1 MNRIAVITGAGG
13 MDAKTLT
20 HILLSKNYHVVLT
33 YRRNT
38 QLNINNIRDLFIE
51 DLQRYPRS
59 KLTFQVCDITDKN
72 SISECLKYITWNIG
86 IIDELYLLAAMS
98 HVGNSFTQKEYSI
111 LANGQSYYYFL
122 ETIKEHSKNTK
133 IYGALCYDEKTRV
146 VTPDGI
152 KNYNELKEGDLIF
165 SLNPKTKE
173 IEIHPI
179 KSIHIFD
186 YDGKMIHF
194 KGIGKDLLV
203 TPEHR
208 VFYKTLKGKIMSKS
222 AKDIREMSKFT
233 LPLGTWIGKSY
244 PEFTDLKQ
252 HIPDNLSYTKTQIEK
267 IKTEDLFYLIGVYIG
282 DGSSNIMTNKYL
294 GCSLEDRENN
304 KDNLGRYTNSDN
316 LPKKFKI
323 SKTARIV
330 IDIPPSDEAY
340 LKVTECLN
348 RNNINWT
355 LHNNIDIT
363 FFSWGVYYFLSQC
376 GHKSHEKYIPKWVL
390 EADKK
395 LLHKLYEGILDSD
408 GYKKRDS
415 ITTTS
420 KKLIENL
427 AELGAKLGKH
437 IHFFENKLPSKPVYI
452 ENRLIKSIRKSYSI
466 YFLKSQI
473 HYQKNIN
480 TKWYKKNNIAPIV
493 DYNGKVWCFHLE
505 KNHNFLVERNGYI
518 VFSGNTSELAGNVK
532 DGAFF
537 NEETIWN
544 PKSPYSIGK
553 ALGGHWIKFFRESN
567 DSNLFACFGVLFN
580 HSNVYRNLDFAIRK
594 ITNTAAKII
603 LGKEKELRLAHLDWA
618 RDEHWSDF
626 GCEMMW
632 KMLQNSNPKDYVIG
646 NGETHWGEEYV
657 NLAFS
662 YFNLSWKNYVKFD
675 ETLIR
680 PNEVVRLVSDSF
692 KAEKE
697 LGWKRNRMSFKQHI
711 ELLCKYDYD
720 LESGLNLKRPNVFE
734 MFPNEK

>member
-133 IYGALCYDEKTRV
+133 IYGAL
-146 VTPDGI
+146 
-152 KNYNELKEGDLIF
+152 
-165 SLNPKTKE
+165 
-173 IEIHPI
+173 
-179 KSIHIFD
+179 
-186 YDGKMIHF
+186 
-194 KGIGKDLLV
+194 
-203 TPEHR
+203 
-208 VFYKTLKGKIMSKS
+208 
-222 AKDIREMSKFT
+222 
-233 LPLGTWIGKSY
+233 
-244 PEFTDLKQ
+244 
-252 HIPDNLSYTKTQIEK
+252 
-267 IKTEDLFYLIGVYIG
+267 
-282 DGSSNIMTNKYL
+282 
-294 GCSLEDRENN
+294 
-304 KDNLGRYTNSDN
+304 
-316 LPKKFKI
+316 
-323 SKTARIV
+323 
-330 IDIPPSDEAY
+330 
-340 LKVTECLN
+340 
-348 RNNINWT
+348 
-355 LHNNIDIT
+355 
-363 FFSWGVYYFLSQC
+363 
-376 GHKSHEKYIPKWVL
+376 
-390 EADKK
+390 
-395 LLHKLYEGILDSD
+395 
-408 GYKKRDS
+408 
-415 ITTTS
+415 
-420 KKLIENL
+420 
-427 AELGAKLGKH
+427 
-437 IHFFENKLPSKPVYI
+437 
-452 ENRLIKSIRKSYSI
+452 
-466 YFLKSQI
+466 
-473 HYQKNIN
+473 
-480 TKWYKKNNIAPIV
+480 
-493 DYNGKVWCFHLE
+493 
-505 KNHNFLVERNGYI
+505 
-518 VFSGNTSELAGNVK
+518 TSELAGNVK

-580 HSNVYRNLDFAIRK
+580 HSNIYRNLDFAIRK

-680 PNEVVRLVSDSF
+680 PNEVVRLVSNSS

-697 LGWKRNRMSFKQHI
+697 LGWRCNRMSFKQHI

-720 LESGLNLKRPNVFE
+720 LESGLSPIRPNVFE
-734 MFPNEK
+734 LFP